1 VRPGRLVSPDPW
13 LETGC
18 WRDVPDD
25 QEGVRTCEADPHP
38 ESALGLCPDHGVH
51 NHGNRLWSEDAPPNA
66 QKPGGGDPRPGLWQ
80 TVNGVGSVHQH
91 GIWASSNLTSEMFF

>member
-1 VRPGRLVSPDPW
+1 MDPW

-38 ESALGLCPDHGVH
+38 ESALGLCGEHE
-51 NHGNRLWSEDAPPNA
+51 RQLAMSASSRF
-66 QKPGGGDPRPGLWQ
+66 GDRQTCRDRAAARSLANEVGPVQDQDIRAHPRP
-80 TVNGVGSVHQH
+80 
-91 GIWASSNLTSEMFF
+91 TSEMCF